1 MPPTFRQRPSRRRE
15 RGLKANCLVLGFSPS
30 DIRHGDCRAVLVPF
44 RAERDAKGEPL
55 PRPHH
60 HWKRFAVGQLL
71 AVKEYVPGP
80 TAFNVRLVY
89 VHGPMGDGSLSGQSF
104 TLGDV
109 SPQIAR
115 ELGHFRLDAFRRH
128 WVVNH
133 DQDWYVDHLTDDGP
147 ATDDQIEER
156 FTDTWAGTPV
166 WLLRFDIETGEEA
179 ARFLARGGGA
189 SDYKTGA
196 DKRWY
201 HAPRSEDEERDSD
214 RGYTGTLS
222 LASDELPGLSDS
234 DWEKHVGPKSPY
246 RIAER
251 VHTKK
256 AETWQSRYATAKV
269 TAREARRDIRSE
281 CRRFDLLMAQGKT
294 EKAMRQL
301 ELIEARCYPVA
312 A

>member
-1 MPPTFRQRPSRRRE
+1 MPKFRQRTSRRRE
-15 RGLKANCLVLGFSPS
+15 RGLAAKALVTGFNPS
-30 DIRHGDCRAVLVPF
+30 DILHGGCRAVLVPL
-44 RAERDAKGEPL
+44 RPERDAKDKAL
-55 PRPHH
+55 PRPH

-89 VHGPMGDGSLSGQSF
+89 VHGPKGDGSLSDQSF

-109 SPQIAR
+109 DTQIAR
-115 ELGHFRLDAFRRH
+115 ELGHYRLDAWMRY

-133 DQDWYVDHLTDDGP
+133 DQDWYVEQLTDGGP
-147 ATDDQIEER
+147 ATDEQIKAR
-156 FTDTWAGTPV
+156 FDTNWEGTPV

-189 SDYKTGA
+189 SDYKAG
-196 DKRWY
+196 DDRRWY
-201 HAPRSEDEERDSD
+201 CAPRSEDEERDSD
-214 RGYTGTLS
+214 RGYTATLS
-222 LASDELPGLSDS
+222 LAADELPGLSDS
-234 DWEKHVGPKSPY
+234 DWAKHVGPKSPY

-251 VHTKK
+251 VQSKK
-256 AETWQSRYATAKV
+256 AETWQSRYATAKQ
-269 TAREARRDIRSE
+269 EAKERRKDVRSE
-281 CRRFDLLMAQGKT
+281 CRRFDLLIAQGKT

-301 ELIEARCYPVA
+301 ELIEARLLPLA